1 MTLRIAV
8 IGAGIGGLVAA
19 AGLQSD
25 GHTVTVYEQRPDPS
39 PGGAG
44 LTLFGNAFAALDAL
58 GLGDAVRDVSSGT
71 IATLRAGQRHPSG
84 SWLITVPPGAVA
96 SMRSAHRVALHQTL
110 AERLRPGTVRTGCS
124 ALVAGDGTPVVAV
137 DRAPSATT
145 NGPSPATM
153 TGASSATLNE
163 ATEDYDLVVVADGIR
178 SRNRAALGLDTGLRY
193 AGYTA
198 WRGVTA
204 RPIDLRGAAGETW
217 GRGRIFGVVPLPDDR
232 VYWFGTMTTPEGTAF
247 PDEHEAVRQRFMGW
261 HEPIQACI
269 EATPPERVMR
279 HDIYDLARPLASFAR
294 GRTVLLGDAAH
305 AMTPNLGQGA
315 GQAIEDAA
323 TLALL
328 LRGAGTTD
336 LDAALARYSTLRRQR
351 TTTLMLRSRMA
362 GRVAQAS
369 GPVAVGLRDAALRL
383 TPGAAMGALSRRLAE
398 WSEPVEKRSADN
410 V

>member
-1 MTLRIAV
+1 MAKLTPSLLSMPPRPEGETPVLTLRIAV

-25 GHTVTVYEQRPDPS
+25 GHDVTVYEQRPDPS
-39 PGGAG
+39 PSGAG

-58 GLGDAVRDVSSGT
+58 RLGDVVRDISSGT

-84 SWLITVPPGAVA
+84 SWLITVPPSAVA
-96 SMRSAHRVALHQTL
+96 SMRSVHRVALHQTL
-110 AERLRPGTVRTGCS
+110 ADRLHPGTVRTGCS
-124 ALVAGDGTPVVAV
+124 ALVAGDGAPAV
-137 DRAPSATT
+137 MVGD
-145 NGPSPATM
+145 
-153 TGASSATLNE
+153 

-204 RPIDLRGAAGETW
+204 RPLDLRGAAGETW
-217 GRGRIFGVVPLPDDR
+217 GRGQIFGVVPLPDDR

-247 PDEHEAVRQRFMGW
+247 PDEYEAVRQRFMGW

-328 LRGAGTTD
+328 LRGAGTTG
-336 LDAALARYSTLRRQR
+336 LDAALARYSTLRQKR
-351 TTTLMLRSRMA
+351 TKTLMLRSRMA

-369 GPVAVGLRDAALRL
+369 GPMVIGLRDTALRL
-383 TPGAAMGALSRRLAE
+383 TPGAVMGALSRRLAA
-398 WSEPVEKRSADN
+398 WSEPVEKRTADN
-410 V
+410 A